1 MRRFLS
7 TVLLLAW
14 GLWFGAIV
22 MVFITAT
29 SLFSTFPEKATAGA
43 GAAGV
48 FKQFE
53 KLELGAAAAG
63 LVAAVLLRSR
73 LRNRT
78 TIFVLLLL
86 LAAGLGAA
94 YTAFVLTPEIE
105 TLRSSGTG
113 TDSDHF
119 RSLHGL
125 ASAVYVVQA
134 LLLLATGLLLP
145 GCLARSDTSAAT
157 VPA

>member
-1 MRRFLS
+1 MHRLLS

-22 MVFITAT
+22 MAFITVT
-29 SLFSTFPEKATAGA
+29 SLFSTFPQKATAGA
-43 GAAGV
+43 AAAGV

-53 KLELGAAAAG
+53 KLELGAAAGG
-63 LVAAVLLRSR
+63 LFAAVLLRSR

-78 TIFVLLLL
+78 TLFVLLLL

-94 YTAFVLTPEIE
+94 YTAFALTPQIDAI
-105 TLRSSGTG
+105 RSSGTG

-145 GCLARSDTSAAT
+145 GCLARRETSAAT
-157 VPA
+157 APA